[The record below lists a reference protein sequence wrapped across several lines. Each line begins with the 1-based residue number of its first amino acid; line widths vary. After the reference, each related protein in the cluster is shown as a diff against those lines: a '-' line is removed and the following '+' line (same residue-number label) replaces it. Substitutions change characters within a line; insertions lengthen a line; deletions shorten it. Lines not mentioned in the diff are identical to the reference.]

1 MNEYWIITDNR
12 TGRVLAHCGDINDA
26 IMMVDFDPCKRT
38 YRKQKF
44 IMDQVIDVTS
54 TTDKQLPG
62 QVGLPA
68 GKVNQLN
75 LHKIKLPEG
84 QQEPLRIL

>member
-1 MNEYWIITDNR
+1 MLFE
-12 TGRVLAHCGDINDA
+12 
-26 IMMVDFDPCKRT
+26 FDPCKRT

-54 TTDKQLPG
+54 TTNKQLPG

-75 LHKIKLPEG
+75 SHKIKLPEG